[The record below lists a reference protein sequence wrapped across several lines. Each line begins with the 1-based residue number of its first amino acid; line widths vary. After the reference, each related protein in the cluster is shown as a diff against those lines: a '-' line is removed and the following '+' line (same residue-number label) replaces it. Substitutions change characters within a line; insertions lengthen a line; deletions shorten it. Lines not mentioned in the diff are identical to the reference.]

1 VGCGLVWGQ
10 SPNDIYITS
19 PRWRETSRAAGGRA
33 GLRELAGPDP
43 EDTPIG
49 VKIHI
54 NASAIMAISVIN

>member
-1 VGCGLVWGQ
+1 VDWFGDNHRTTYTLLHRDG
-10 SPNDIYITS
+10 
-19 PRWRETSRAAGGRA
+19 EKRA
-33 GLRELAGPDP
+33 GQQAGRPDSELAGPDP